1 MRMDS
6 AAAPQLAIS
15 FRKDR
20 VLDFF
25 RFIAERHLMFIRRVI
40 YRDPPPWTQDPVL
53 ASTFTTNVY
62 RELDRG
68 TRYLVR
74 HILPHANA
82 APADTLWNV
91 LVYRTFNLPATYV
104 MLGGYQPAARW
115 NPSLVTLELERRSA
129 AGLPVFTGAYRVS
142 QRGYPEGW
150 TKIHIVVDRLT
161 RIHAILPA
169 LFSRLRAAPSL
180 AQAHRLVAELPGF
193 GEFGA
198 YEIVSDL
205 VYHPALLAFS
215 EDDFVNVGPGAEAA
229 LRQMLEEVH
238 SDLFVPAV
246 HDLRWRQTEWFRAA
260 GTVLSGPELT
270 LRNIEHSLCEVQKLW
285 SARQSGRRKRTFTP
299 NEDLSL
305 WDEDLPPEFHRR
317 RFPI

>member
-1 MRMDS
+1 MGS
-6 AAAPQLAIS
+6 TAAPQLAIP
-15 FRKDR
+15 FEKDR

-25 RFIAERHLMFIRRVI
+25 RFIAERHLMFVRRVI

-68 TRYLVR
+68 TRYLIR
-74 HILPHANA
+74 HILPHASP
-82 APADTLWNV
+82 APQDTVWNV
-91 LVYRTFNLPATYV
+91 LVYRTFNLPTTYE
-104 MLGGYQPAARW
+104 MLGGFQPAARW
-115 NPSLVTLELERRSA
+115 NPSWVTQELERRSA

-142 QRGYPEGW
+142 QRGYPDGW
-150 TKIHIVVDRLT
+150 TKIQIVVDRLT
-161 RIHAILPA
+161 RIHTILPT

-180 AQAHRLVAELPGF
+180 AQAHRLVTELPGF

-205 VYHPALLAFS
+205 VYHPALLPFH

-229 LRQMLEEVH
+229 LRQMLVGAYP
-238 SDLFVPAV
+238 DLFVPAV
-246 HDLRWRQTEWFRAA
+246 HDLRWRQAEWFRAA

-270 LRNIEHSLCEVQKLW
+270 LRNIEHSLCEVQKVW
-285 SARQSGRRKRTFTP
+285 SARQRGRRKRTFTP

-305 WDEDLPPEFHRR
+305 WDDLPPEFRGR